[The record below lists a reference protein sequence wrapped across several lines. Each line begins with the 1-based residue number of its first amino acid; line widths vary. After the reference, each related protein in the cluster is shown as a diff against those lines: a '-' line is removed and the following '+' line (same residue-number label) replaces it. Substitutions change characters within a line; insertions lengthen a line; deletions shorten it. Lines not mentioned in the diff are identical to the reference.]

1 MAQIRESL
9 NDKIDRV
16 ERDAAL
22 ARAAMTLDRER
33 SMAAIEKSRMDMAAD
48 AAGARAAI
56 RFEMERIRA
65 ELDKRIHVIEQ
76 KK

>member
-1 MAQIRESL
+1 
-9 NDKIDRV
+9 
-16 ERDAAL
+16 
-22 ARAAMTLDRER
+22 
-33 SMAAIEKSRMDMAAD
+33 MDMAAD

-65 ELDKRIHVIEQ
+65 ELDKRLHAVEQ